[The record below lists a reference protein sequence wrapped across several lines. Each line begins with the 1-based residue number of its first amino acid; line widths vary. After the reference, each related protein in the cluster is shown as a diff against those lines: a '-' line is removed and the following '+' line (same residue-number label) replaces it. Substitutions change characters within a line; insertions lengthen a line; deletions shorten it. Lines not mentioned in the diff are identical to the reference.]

1 MGKTLFFNIPA
12 TGHINP
18 SLAVVAELVR
28 RGEQVLYV
36 NTAETRAAIEPT
48 GAQFVA
54 YPESSALAT
63 QMERTA
69 GGTIPRNALALHRI
83 NEALLPWALDLI
95 DHVHPDRVVFDS
107 LAGWGKHAAHL
118 RGMKAIASISTFVLD
133 PRINRPPMPTGMILR
148 TTAQVMGTLIPY
160 LQTARRMRARHG
172 KVSLGGP
179 LGSVMNTGDVNLVY
193 TSAAFQPGAER
204 MGPRFHFVGPSISA
218 RPDTTGFPFEQ
229 ITGSPV
235 VYISLGTINNQNL
248 EFYRACFAAF
258 ADHPGQFIL
267 SAGKRT
273 DLAALNPIPAN
284 FIVRNFVPQLDVLQ
298 RSTVFITH
306 GGMNSVHEGLWYNVP
321 LIAIPQQIEQAVVAG
336 QVEATG
342 VGLALGIQPPLGQV
356 RAEELRAALD
366 RILGKLEGYRH
377 AAARMGD
384 TLRGAGGYVR
394 AADVILG
401 Q

>member
-18 SLAVVAELVR
+18 SLAVVAELVK

-54 YPESSALAT
+54 YPENPALTGLMA
-63 QMERTA
+63 RTA
-69 GGTIPRNALALHRI
+69 GGTVPSNALALHQI
-83 NEALLPWALDLI
+83 NEVILPWALDLI

-133 PRINRPPMPTGMILR
+133 PRINRPPMPTGMMLR

-160 LQTARRMRARHG
+160 LQTARRVRAKHG

-204 MGPRFHFVGPSISA
+204 MGSRFHFVGPSISA

-258 ADHPGQFIL
+258 GDHPGQFIL

-273 DLAALNPIPAN
+273 DLGALAPIPAN
-284 FIVRNFVPQLDVLQ
+284 FLVRNFVPQLDVLQ

-306 GGMNSVHEGLWYNVP
+306 GGMNSVHEGLWYNLP

-342 VGLALGIQPPLGQV
+342 AGLALGMQPPLGQV

-366 RILGKLEGYRH
+366 GILENLESYRY
-377 AAARMGD
+377 AAGRMGD
-384 TLRGAGGYVR
+384 TLREAGGYVR